1 MLLFYAADEFLA
13 VGLAGVC
20 TFSFR
25 HSIFWFTNY
34 CNTKKQHFRNNFFLI
49 SEGEILIV
57 LVSCLQISIYEYTH
71 IPVQNMYIV
80 NILNFRFMCRSGK
93 LDRAFRVDFHKAQVR
108 CVSCLVFLASLFHNK
123 GFNFK
128 TCLGNSL
135 RFSQCLCLKEN
146 ILFTTSVLTFFAP
159 KIKNKTPKL
168 PFKEKL

>member
-25 HSIFWFTNY
+25 HSVFWFTNY

-80 NILNFRFMCRSGK
+80 NIFNFRFMCSSGK
-93 LDRAFRVDFHKAQVR
+93 LDRAFRVDFHKA
-108 CVSCLVFLASLFHNK
+108 
-123 GFNFK
+123 
-128 TCLGNSL
+128 
-135 RFSQCLCLKEN
+135 
-146 ILFTTSVLTFFAP
+146 
-159 KIKNKTPKL
+159 
-168 PFKEKL
+168 